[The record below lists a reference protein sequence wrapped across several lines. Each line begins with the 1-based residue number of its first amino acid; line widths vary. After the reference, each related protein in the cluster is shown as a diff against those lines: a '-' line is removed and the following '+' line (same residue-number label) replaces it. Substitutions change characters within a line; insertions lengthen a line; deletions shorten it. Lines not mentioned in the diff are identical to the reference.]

1 VSTLFSFVT
10 QKGGSGKTTLT
21 LCCAVAAQEAGHQAL
36 IIDLDPQGTASS
48 WYQDREAEI
57 PRLVHIQ
64 STQLLNALT
73 AAQSNGFDVILIDTP
88 GREEPSVAAAIRVCD
103 MALIPCR
110 PTSAD
115 MKATPQTV
123 HTIQRLEK
131 TAAFV
136 LTQTPPRG
144 TRIREAQKG
153 LSVLGMVAPVTIVL
167 RTAYQDALA
176 AGLGVTEYEPDGKAA
191 AEIRALWAWI
201 QKKMEKI
208 NYGTETNLT

>member
-1 VSTLFSFVT
+1 MKVVSFVT

-21 LCCAVAAQEAGHQAL
+21 LCCAVAASQAGHQAL

-64 STQLLNALT
+64 STQLENALT
-73 AAQSNGFDVILIDTP
+73 AAQSNDFDVVLIDTP

-103 MALIPCR
+103 IALIPCR

-115 MKATPQTV
+115 MKATPQTI
-123 HTIQRLEK
+123 HTIKRLEK

-136 LTQTPPRG
+136 PTQTPPRG
-144 TRIREAQKG
+144 TRIREAQQG

-201 QKKMEKI
+201 AKKMEKI
-208 NYGTETNLT
+208 NYGKETNLT